1 MKAENRWDR
10 HVDVLE
16 VISCGG
22 SPCAE
27 SRAALEMFLLQA
39 RPTLA
44 PEPTVGERT
53 PGTHGH
59 GDGQTGGH
67 RYP

>member
-1 MKAENRWDR
+1 MKAENRRDR

-22 SPCAE
+22 SPDGE
-27 SRAALEMFLLQA
+27 SRAALEMFLLQT

-44 PEPTVGERT
+44 PEPTA
-53 PGTHGH
+53 
-59 GDGQTGGH
+59 GDQLNGLRIGVNEAGGRPH
-67 RYP
+67 P